1 MECLVR
7 NLEVGNKCTTIV
19 EVFMYT
25 SIQWFRKLVFN
36 LILKALVPIYLL
48 LDSFSFVWILF
59 LVWCIIGSLSHQLL
73 AGFF

>member
-36 LILKALVPIYLL
+36 LIYLL
-48 LDSFSFVWILF
+48 LDSFSFV
-59 LVWCIIGSLSHQLL
+59 
-73 AGFF
+73 